1 MGFIRA
7 GLVVLSI
14 ALLSASPDGAA
25 QASDAPCVSLT
36 FEGDGFTVCTAR
48 PGEDG
53 IALSLRGADGKP
65 HRRLALLKRDL
76 GEAADQVRFAMNA
89 GMFDVRGA
97 PIGLYVENG
106 RQLKAV
112 NTRDGFG
119 NFHLKPNGVF
129 WIGGDGKLNVTAT
142 DTYVAQKPKPAWAT
156 QSGPMLVVDGKLHP
170 KFDHDGASR
179 HIRNGVGVTDA
190 GDALFVI
197 SDAPV
202 SFGKLARLYR
212 DELKCDDA
220 LYFDGAVSSLWAP
233 SLDRL
238 DAGRNLGPMVVVTS
252 P

>member
-7 GLVVLSI
+7 ALVFLFI
-14 ALLSASPDGAA
+14 GLLSASPDGAA
-25 QASDAPCVSLT
+25 QVSDAPCVALT

-48 PGEDG
+48 AGKDR

-65 HRRLALLKRDL
+65 HRRLSRLKSDL
-76 GEAADQVRFAMNA
+76 GEAAGKVRFAMNA
-89 GMFDVRGA
+89 GMFDARGA
-97 PIGLYVENG
+97 PIGLHVENS

-129 WIGGDGKLNVTAT
+129 WIGGDGKAHAGAT
-142 DTYVAQKPKPAWAT
+142 DAYVAQKPQPVWAT
-156 QSGPMLVVDGKLHP
+156 QSGPMLVVAGKLHP
-170 KFDHDGASR
+170 KFDHDGQSR

-202 SFGKLARLYR
+202 SFGKFARLYR
-212 DELKCDDA
+212 DQLKCDDA

-238 DAGRNLGPMVVVTS
+238 DAGRNLGPVVVVTS

>member
-7 GLVVLSI
+7 ALVVLFIS
-14 ALLSASPDGAA
+14 LLSASPDGAA
-25 QASDAPCVSLT
+25 QPSDAPCVSLT

-48 PGEDG
+48 AGKDR
-53 IALSLRGADGKP
+53 IALSLQGGDGKP
-65 HRRLALLKRDL
+65 HRRLSRLKSDL
-76 GEAADQVRFAMNA
+76 GEAADKVRFAMNA
-89 GMFDVRGA
+89 GMFDARSA

-112 NTRDGFG
+112 NTRDGYG

-129 WIGGDGKLNVTAT
+129 WIGSDGKAHVNAT
-142 DTYVAQKPKPAWAT
+142 DAYVALKQKPAWAT
-156 QSGPMLVVDGKLHP
+156 QSGPMLMISGKLHP
-170 KFDHDGASR
+170 KFDHDGESL
-179 HIRNGVGVTDA
+179 HIRNGVGVTA
-190 GDALFVI
+190 KGDALFVI
-197 SDAPV
+197 SGAPV

-212 DELKCDDA
+212 DQLKCDDA

>member
-1 MGFIRA
+1 MGLIRA
-7 GLVVLSI
+7 GLVVLLI
-14 ALLSASPDGAA
+14 ALLSASSDGAA

-36 FEGDGFTVCTAR
+36 FEGDDFTVCTAR
-48 PGEDG
+48 AGEDRV
-53 IALSLRGADGKP
+53 ALSLRGADGKP
-65 HRRLALLKRDL
+65 HRRLSRLQSDL
-76 GEAADQVRFAMNA
+76 GDAADKVRFAMNA

-106 RQLKAV
+106 RQMKAV
-112 NTRDGFG
+112 NVRDGFG

-129 WIGGDGKLNVTAT
+129 WIGGDGKVHVSET
-142 DTYVAQKPKPAWAT
+142 DAYVAQKAKPMWAS
-156 QSGPMLVVDGKLHP
+156 QSGPMLVIDGKLHP
-170 KFDHDGASR
+170 KFDHDGDSR

-212 DELKCDDA
+212 DQLKCDDA

-238 DAGRNLGPMVVVTS
+238 DAGRNLGPMVLVTS